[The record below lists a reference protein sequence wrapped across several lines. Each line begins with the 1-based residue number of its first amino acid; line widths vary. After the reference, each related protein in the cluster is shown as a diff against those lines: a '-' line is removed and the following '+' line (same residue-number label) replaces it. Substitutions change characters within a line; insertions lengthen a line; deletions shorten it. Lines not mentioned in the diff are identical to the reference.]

1 MINFKSL
8 NNCERAALSV
18 TSLLI
23 LYSSMNTGSLNF
35 GEYSFILVIIIL
47 FGMYLLT
54 YKVMNYISY
63 SSTYISSILVIVFLK
78 STIYSFF
85 PFYIFGSYLLILF
98 LTILSVLKKNILKA
112 VICSVALSILSFI
125 LFSEKQLEVIDSE
138 NLFNIPEGNNNFKY
152 LTYSPGEDNHREE
165 YKNPNFISYNLD
177 ASKILESKWNQSK
190 IEWRERY
197 WGFNKKNLPL
207 NGRLWIPEGDQ
218 KFPIISI
225 IHGNHSMQEHSD
237 DGYNY
242 LGEYLSEHGYIFNSL
257 DQNFLNGSWT
267 GDFRGK
273 EMTTRAWHFL
283 ENLNYLKKLNNDS
296 SSILYN
302 KIDFNNIIVM
312 GHSRGGEAVNIASKF
327 NELKTFPDNGNV
339 ELDYNFNIKGIVTLA
354 PTDYRYFRNY
364 DLQNI
369 NYLSVQG
376 SMDSDEDSF
385 FGIRQANR
393 LENSNSFSD
402 FNILIEGAN
411 HSQFNTSWGKHDIG
425 FPGKLLVNNSNI
437 LPGWLQRKIL
447 KYYLIDFLNYT
458 LEGDE
463 DALYNLKK
471 SIKYPIEEDL
481 YKKIIS
487 RSNIGG
493 SKVLLDFEGDELSKG
508 YNSKLI
514 IENTSKFQLEPLKFR
529 GGKSQDNSA
538 MKINISDSSIFK
550 IEILKEI
557 SANNFLS
564 FDISNERDSA
574 SLEIKFLK
582 NDTTINSEK
591 IDLDNTKIDLDN
603 YKLNYLTVER
613 FKKRNDINFS
623 TYYININS
631 KKINGIELIFS
642 EGEYYIDNVKIN
654 D

>member
-54 YKVMNYISY
+54 YKVINYISY
-63 SSTYISSILVIVFLK
+63 SSTYISSIAVIVYLK

-112 VICSVALSILSFI
+112 VICSVALSILSFT

-138 NLFNIPEGNNNFKY
+138 NLFNIPEGNNNFTY

-302 KIDFNNIIVM
+302 KIDFDNIIVM

-550 IEILKEI
+550 IEILEEL

-582 NDTTINSEK
+582 NDTTIHSEK

-623 TYYININS
+623 TYHVNINS
-631 KKINGIELIFS
+631 KEINGIGLIFS
-642 EGEYYIDNVKIN
+642 QGEYYIDNIKIN

>member
-1 MINFKSL
+1 MINFKNL
-8 NNCERAALSV
+8 NNCERATLSV

-35 GEYSFILVIIIL
+35 GEYSFILVVIIL

-54 YKVMNYISY
+54 YKVINYISY
-63 SSTYISSILVIVFLK
+63 SSTYISSILVIVYLK

-98 LTILSVLKKNILKA
+98 LTILSLLKKNILKA
-112 VICSVALSILSFI
+112 MMCSVALSILSFI

-138 NLFNIPEGNNNFKY
+138 NLFNIPEGNNNFTY

-302 KIDFNNIIVM
+302 KIDFDNIIVM

-369 NYLSVQG
+369 NYLSIQG

-550 IEILKEI
+550 IKIVEEINA
-557 SANNFLS
+557 SNFLS
-564 FDISNERDSA
+564 FDISNEKDSA

-582 NDTTINSEK
+582 NDTTIYTEK
-591 IDLDNTKIDLDN
+591 IDLFNTKIDLDN
-603 YKLNYLTVER
+603 YKLNYLTEER
-613 FKKRNDINFS
+613 FKKRNDLNFS
-623 TYYININS
+623 TYYVNINS
-631 KKINGIELIFS
+631 KEINGIELIFS

>member
-54 YKVMNYISY
+54 YKVINYISY
-63 SSTYISSILVIVFLK
+63 SSTYISSILVIVYLK

-138 NLFNIPEGNNNFKY
+138 NLFNIPEGNNNFTY

-302 KIDFNNIIVM
+302 KIDFDNIIVM

-550 IEILKEI
+550 IEILEEL

-582 NDTTINSEK
+582 NDTTIHSEK

-623 TYYININS
+623 TYHVKINS
-631 KKINGIELIFS
+631 KEINGIGLIFS
-642 EGEYYIDNVKIN
+642 QGEYYIDNIKIN

>member
-8 NNCERAALSV
+8 NNCERATLSV

-63 SSTYISSILVIVFLK
+63 SSTYISSILVIVYLK

-138 NLFNIPEGNNNFKY
+138 NLFNIPEGNNNFTY

-302 KIDFNNIIVM
+302 KIDFDNIIVM

-550 IEILKEI
+550 IEILEEL

-582 NDTTINSEK
+582 NDTTIHSEK

-623 TYYININS
+623 TYHVNINS
-631 KKINGIELIFS
+631 KEINGIGLIFS
-642 EGEYYIDNVKIN
+642 QGEYYIDNIKIN

>member
-1 MINFKSL
+1 MINFKNL
-8 NNCERAALSV
+8 NNCERSTLFV

-302 KIDFNNIIVM
+302 KIDFDNIIVM

-447 KYYLIDFLNYT
+447 KYYLINFLNYT

-550 IEILKEI
+550 IEILEEL

-582 NDTTINSEK
+582 NDTTIHSEK

-623 TYYININS
+623 TYHVNINS
-631 KKINGIELIFS
+631 KEINGIGLIFS
-642 EGEYYIDNVKIN
+642 QGEYYIDNIKIN

>member
-63 SSTYISSILVIVFLK
+63 SSTYISSILVIVYLK

-138 NLFNIPEGNNNFKY
+138 NLFNIPEGNNNFTY

-302 KIDFNNIIVM
+302 KIDFDNIIVM

-339 ELDYNFNIKGIVTLA
+339 DLDYNFNIKGIVTLA

-463 DALYNLKK
+463 DAL
-471 SIKYPIEEDL
+471 
-481 YKKIIS
+481 
-487 RSNIGG
+487 
-493 SKVLLDFEGDELSKG
+493 
-508 YNSKLI
+508 
-514 IENTSKFQLEPLKFR
+514 
-529 GGKSQDNSA
+529 
-538 MKINISDSSIFK
+538 
-550 IEILKEI
+550 
-557 SANNFLS
+557 
-564 FDISNERDSA
+564 
-574 SLEIKFLK
+574 
-582 NDTTINSEK
+582 
-591 IDLDNTKIDLDN
+591 
-603 YKLNYLTVER
+603 
-613 FKKRNDINFS
+613 
-623 TYYININS
+623 
-631 KKINGIELIFS
+631 
-642 EGEYYIDNVKIN
+642 
-654 D
+654 

>member
-54 YKVMNYISY
+54 YKVINYISY
-63 SSTYISSILVIVFLK
+63 SSTYISSILVIVYLK

-138 NLFNIPEGNNNFKY
+138 NLFNIPEGNNNFTY

-283 ENLNYLKKLNNDS
+283 ENLNYIKKLNNDS

-302 KIDFNNIIVM
+302 KIDFDNIIVM

-364 DLQNI
+364 DLKNI
-369 NYLSVQG
+369 NYLSIQG

-550 IEILKEI
+550 IEILEEI

-582 NDTTINSEK
+582 NDTTIHSEK

-623 TYYININS
+623 TYHVNINS
-631 KKINGIELIFS
+631 KEINGIGLIFS
-642 EGEYYIDNVKIN
+642 QGEYYIDNIKIN

>member
-8 NNCERAALSV
+8 NNCERAAISV

-63 SSTYISSILVIVFLK
+63 SSTYISSILVIVYLK

-138 NLFNIPEGNNNFKY
+138 NLFNIPEGNNNFTY

-302 KIDFNNIIVM
+302 KIDFDNIIVM

-550 IEILKEI
+550 IEILEEL

-582 NDTTINSEK
+582 NDTTIHSEK

-623 TYYININS
+623 TYHVNINS
-631 KKINGIELIFS
+631 KEINGIGLIFS
-642 EGEYYIDNVKIN
+642 QGEYYIDNIKIN

>member
-54 YKVMNYISY
+54 YKVINYISY
-63 SSTYISSILVIVFLK
+63 SSTYISSILVIVYLK

-138 NLFNIPEGNNNFKY
+138 NLFNIPEGNNNFTY

-302 KIDFNNIIVM
+302 KIDFDNIIVM

-447 KYYLIDFLNYT
+447 KYYLINFLNYT

-550 IEILKEI
+550 IEILEEL

-582 NDTTINSEK
+582 NDTTIHSEK

-623 TYYININS
+623 TYHVNINS
-631 KKINGIELIFS
+631 KEINGIELIFS

>member
-63 SSTYISSILVIVFLK
+63 SSTYISSILVIVYLK

-112 VICSVALSILSFI
+112 VICSVALSILSFT

-138 NLFNIPEGNNNFKY
+138 NLFNIPEGNNNFTY

-302 KIDFNNIIVM
+302 KIDFDNIIVM

-550 IEILKEI
+550 IEILEEL

-582 NDTTINSEK
+582 NDTTIHSEK

-623 TYYININS
+623 TYHVNINS
-631 KKINGIELIFS
+631 KEINGIGLIFS
-642 EGEYYIDNVKIN
+642 QGEYYIDNIKIN

>member
-8 NNCERAALSV
+8 NNCERAAISV

-47 FGMYLLT
+47 FGIYLLT
-54 YKVMNYISY
+54 YKVINYISY
-63 SSTYISSILVIVFLK
+63 SSTYISSILVIVYLK

-138 NLFNIPEGNNNFKY
+138 NLFNIPEGNNNFTY

-302 KIDFNNIIVM
+302 KIDFDNIIVM

-369 NYLSVQG
+369 NYLSIQG

-550 IEILKEI
+550 IEILEEL

-582 NDTTINSEK
+582 NDTTIHSEK

-623 TYYININS
+623 TYHVNINS
-631 KKINGIELIFS
+631 KEINGIGLIFS
-642 EGEYYIDNVKIN
+642 QGEYYIDNIKIN

>member
-63 SSTYISSILVIVFLK
+63 SSTYISSILVIVYLK

-138 NLFNIPEGNNNFKY
+138 NLFNIPEGNNNFTY

-302 KIDFNNIIVM
+302 KIDFDNIIVM

-550 IEILKEI
+550 IEILEEL

-582 NDTTINSEK
+582 NDTTIHSEK

-623 TYYININS
+623 TYHVNINN
-631 KKINGIELIFS
+631 KEINGIGLIFS
-642 EGEYYIDNVKIN
+642 QGEYYIDNIKIN

>member
-54 YKVMNYISY
+54 YKVINYISY
-63 SSTYISSILVIVFLK
+63 SSTYISSIAVIVYLK

-138 NLFNIPEGNNNFKY
+138 NLFNIPEGNNNFTY

-302 KIDFNNIIVM
+302 KIDFDNIIVM

-550 IEILKEI
+550 IEILEEI

-582 NDTTINSEK
+582 NDTTIHSEK
-591 IDLDNTKIDLDN
+591 IDLFNTKIDLDN

-623 TYYININS
+623 TYHVNINS
-631 KKINGIELIFS
+631 KEINGIGLIFS
-642 EGEYYIDNVKIN
+642 QGEYYIDNIKIN

>member
-1 MINFKSL
+1 MINFKNL
-8 NNCERAALSV
+8 NNCERAAISV

-63 SSTYISSILVIVFLK
+63 SSTYISSILVIVYLK

-138 NLFNIPEGNNNFKY
+138 NLFNIPEGNNNFTY

-302 KIDFNNIIVM
+302 KIDFDNIIVM

-550 IEILKEI
+550 IEILEEL

-582 NDTTINSEK
+582 NDTTIHSEK

-623 TYYININS
+623 TYHVNINS
-631 KKINGIELIFS
+631 KEINGIGLIFS
-642 EGEYYIDNVKIN
+642 QGEYYIDNIKIN

>member
-54 YKVMNYISY
+54 YKVINYISY
-63 SSTYISSILVIVFLK
+63 SSTYISSILVIVYLK

-138 NLFNIPEGNNNFKY
+138 NLFNIPEGNNNFTY

-207 NGRLWIPEGDQ
+207 NGRLWVPEGDQ

-550 IEILKEI
+550 IEILEEL

-582 NDTTINSEK
+582 NDTTIHSEK

-623 TYYININS
+623 TYHVNINS
-631 KKINGIELIFS
+631 KEINGIGLIFS
-642 EGEYYIDNVKIN
+642 EGEYYIDNIKIN

>member
-1 MINFKSL
+1 
-8 NNCERAALSV
+8 
-18 TSLLI
+18 
-23 LYSSMNTGSLNF
+23 
-35 GEYSFILVIIIL
+35 
-47 FGMYLLT
+47 MYLLT

-63 SSTYISSILVIVFLK
+63 SSTYISSILVIVYLK

-138 NLFNIPEGNNNFKY
+138 NLFNIPEGNNNFTY

-550 IEILKEI
+550 IEILEEL

-582 NDTTINSEK
+582 NDTTIHSEK

-613 FKKRNDINFS
+613 FNKRNDINFS
-623 TYYININS
+623 TYHVNINN
-631 KKINGIELIFS
+631 KEINGIGLIFS
-642 EGEYYIDNVKIN
+642 QGEYYIDNIKIN

>member
-63 SSTYISSILVIVFLK
+63 SSTYISSILVIVYLK

-138 NLFNIPEGNNNFKY
+138 NLFNIPEGNNNFTY

-302 KIDFNNIIVM
+302 KIDFDNIIVM

-550 IEILKEI
+550 IEILEEL

-582 NDTTINSEK
+582 NDTTIHSEK

-623 TYYININS
+623 TYHVNINS
-631 KKINGIELIFS
+631 KEINGIGLIFS
-642 EGEYYIDNVKIN
+642 QGEYYIDNIKIN

>member
-63 SSTYISSILVIVFLK
+63 SSTYISSILVIVYLK

-327 NELKTFPDNGNV
+327 NELKIFPDNGNV
-339 ELDYNFNIKGIVTLA
+339 DLDYNFNIKAIITLA

-550 IEILKEI
+550 IEILEEL

-582 NDTTINSEK
+582 NDTTIHSEK

-623 TYYININS
+623 TYHVNINS
-631 KKINGIELIFS
+631 KEINGIGLIFS
-642 EGEYYIDNVKIN
+642 EGEYYIDNIKIN
-654 D
+654 N

>member
-54 YKVMNYISY
+54 YKVINYISY
-63 SSTYISSILVIVFLK
+63 SSTYISSILVIVYLK

-138 NLFNIPEGNNNFKY
+138 NLFNIPEGNNNFTY

-302 KIDFNNIIVM
+302 KIDFDNIIVM

-550 IEILKEI
+550 IEILEEL

-582 NDTTINSEK
+582 NDTTIHSEK

-613 FKKRNDINFS
+613 FNKRNDINFS
-623 TYYININS
+623 TYHVNINS
-631 KKINGIELIFS
+631 KEINGIGLIFS
-642 EGEYYIDNVKIN
+642 QGEYYIDNIKIN

>member
-63 SSTYISSILVIVFLK
+63 SSTYISSILVIVYLK

-138 NLFNIPEGNNNFKY
+138 NLFNIPEGNNNFTY

-197 WGFNKKNLPL
+197 WGFNKINLPL
-207 NGRLWIPEGDQ
+207 NGRLWVPEGDQ

-302 KIDFNNIIVM
+302 KIDFDNIIVM

-471 SIKYPIEEDL
+471 SIKYPIKEDL

-538 MKINISDSSIFK
+538 MKINIS
-550 IEILKEI
+550 
-557 SANNFLS
+557 
-564 FDISNERDSA
+564 
-574 SLEIKFLK
+574 
-582 NDTTINSEK
+582 
-591 IDLDNTKIDLDN
+591 
-603 YKLNYLTVER
+603 
-613 FKKRNDINFS
+613 
-623 TYYININS
+623 
-631 KKINGIELIFS
+631 
-642 EGEYYIDNVKIN
+642 
-654 D
+654 

>member
-1 MINFKSL
+1 
-8 NNCERAALSV
+8 
-18 TSLLI
+18 
-23 LYSSMNTGSLNF
+23 
-35 GEYSFILVIIIL
+35 
-47 FGMYLLT
+47 MYLLT
-54 YKVMNYISY
+54 YKVINYISY
-63 SSTYISSILVIVFLK
+63 SSTYISSILVIVYLK

-138 NLFNIPEGNNNFKY
+138 NLFNIPEGNNNFIY

-165 YKNPNFISYNLD
+165 YKNPNFISYNID

-302 KIDFNNIIVM
+302 KIDFDNIIVM

-327 NELKTFPDNGNV
+327 NELKIFPDNGTV
-339 ELDYNFNIKGIVTLA
+339 DLDYNFNIKGIVTLA

-364 DLQNI
+364 HLKNV

-471 SIKYPIEEDL
+471 SIKYPIEKDL

-550 IEILKEI
+550 IEILEEI

-582 NDTTINSEK
+582 NDTTIHSEK

-623 TYYININS
+623 TYHVNINS
-631 KKINGIELIFS
+631 KEINGIGLIFS
-642 EGEYYIDNVKIN
+642 EGEYYIDNIKIN

>member
-1 MINFKSL
+1 MINFKNL
-8 NNCERAALSV
+8 NNYERATLSV

-35 GEYSFILVIIIL
+35 GEYSFILVLSIH

-54 YKVMNYISY
+54 YKVVNYISY
-63 SSTYISSILVIVFLK
+63 STTYISSIAVIVYLK

-85 PFYIFGSYLLILF
+85 PFYIFASFLVILF
-98 LTILSVLKKNILKA
+98 LTILSVLEKKFIKA
-112 VICSVALSILSFI
+112 LICSVALSILSFV

-138 NLFNIPEGNNNFKY
+138 NLFNIPEGNNKYTY

-165 YKNPNFISYNLD
+165 YMNPDIISYSID
-177 ASKILESKWNQSK
+177 ASKILDAKWNQSK
-190 IEWRERY
+190 IKWREIY
-197 WGFNKKNLPL
+197 WGFDKEKLPL

-242 LGEYLSEHGYIFNSL
+242 LGEYLSKHGYIFNSL

-296 SSILYN
+296 SSTLYN
-302 KIDFNNIIVM
+302 KIDFDNIIVM

-327 NELKTFPDNGNV
+327 NELKIFPDHGNV
-339 ELDYNFNIKGIVTLA
+339 DLDYNFNIKAIITLA

-447 KYYLIDFLNYT
+447 KYYLINFLNYT
-458 LEGDE
+458 LERDE
-463 DALYNLKK
+463 DALFNLKK

-550 IEILKEI
+550 IEILEEI

-582 NDTTINSEK
+582 NDTTIHSEK

-631 KKINGIELIFS
+631 KEINGIGLIFS
-642 EGEYYIDNVKIN
+642 EGEYYIDNIKIN

>member
-1 MINFKSL
+1 
-8 NNCERAALSV
+8 
-18 TSLLI
+18 
-23 LYSSMNTGSLNF
+23 
-35 GEYSFILVIIIL
+35 
-47 FGMYLLT
+47 MYLLT
-54 YKVMNYISY
+54 YKVINYISY
-63 SSTYISSILVIVFLK
+63 SSTYISSILVIVYLK

-138 NLFNIPEGNNNFKY
+138 NLFNIPEGNNNFTY

-302 KIDFNNIIVM
+302 KIDFDNIIVM

-339 ELDYNFNIKGIVTLA
+339 DLDYNFNIKGIVTIA

-364 DLQNI
+364 DLQNV

-550 IEILKEI
+550 IEILEEL

-582 NDTTINSEK
+582 NDTTIHSEK

-623 TYYININS
+623 TYHVNINN
-631 KKINGIELIFS
+631 KEINGIGLIFS
-642 EGEYYIDNVKIN
+642 QGEYYIDNIKIN

>member
-8 NNCERAALSV
+8 NNCERAAISV

-47 FGMYLLT
+47 FGIYLLT
-54 YKVMNYISY
+54 YKVINYISY
-63 SSTYISSILVIVFLK
+63 SSTYISSILVIVYLK

-138 NLFNIPEGNNNFKY
+138 NLFNIPEGNNNFTY

-302 KIDFNNIIVM
+302 KIDFDNIIVM

-550 IEILKEI
+550 IEILEEL

-582 NDTTINSEK
+582 NDTTIHSEK

-623 TYYININS
+623 TYHVNINS
-631 KKINGIELIFS
+631 KEINGIGLIFS
-642 EGEYYIDNVKIN
+642 QGEYYIDNIKIN

>member
-1 MINFKSL
+1 
-8 NNCERAALSV
+8 
-18 TSLLI
+18 
-23 LYSSMNTGSLNF
+23 MNTGSLNF

-63 SSTYISSILVIVFLK
+63 SSTYISSILVIVYLK

-138 NLFNIPEGNNNFKY
+138 NLFNIPEGNNNFTY

-302 KIDFNNIIVM
+302 KIDFDNIIVM

-550 IEILKEI
+550 IEILEEL

-582 NDTTINSEK
+582 NDTTIHSEK

-603 YKLNYLTVER
+603 YKLNYLTEER

-623 TYYININS
+623 TYHVNINS
-631 KKINGIELIFS
+631 KEINGIGLIFS
-642 EGEYYIDNVKIN
+642 EGEYYIDNIKIN

>member
-8 NNCERAALSV
+8 NNCERAAISV

-54 YKVMNYISY
+54 YKVINYISY
-63 SSTYISSILVIVFLK
+63 SSTYISSILVIVYLK

-98 LTILSVLKKNILKA
+98 LTILSLLKKNILKA
-112 VICSVALSILSFI
+112 MMCSVALSILSFI
-125 LFSEKQLEVIDSE
+125 LFSEKQLEVIDSK
-138 NLFNIPEGNNNFKY
+138 NLFNIPEGNNNFTY

-302 KIDFNNIIVM
+302 KIDFDNIIVM

-369 NYLSVQG
+369 NYLSIQG

-550 IEILKEI
+550 IEISEEI

-582 NDTTINSEK
+582 NDTTIHSEK

-623 TYYININS
+623 TYHVNINS
-631 KKINGIELIFS
+631 KEINGIGLIFS
-642 EGEYYIDNVKIN
+642 QGEYYIDNIKIN

>member
-8 NNCERAALSV
+8 NNCERATLSV

-63 SSTYISSILVIVFLK
+63 SSTYISSILVIVYLK

-138 NLFNIPEGNNNFKY
+138 NLFNIPEGNNNFTY

-296 SSILYN
+296 SSILYK
-302 KIDFNNIIVM
+302 KIDFDNIIVM

-339 ELDYNFNIKGIVTLA
+339 DLDYNFNIKGIVTLA

-550 IEILKEI
+550 IEILEEI

-582 NDTTINSEK
+582 NDTTIHSEK

-623 TYYININS
+623 TYHVNINS
-631 KKINGIELIFS
+631 KGINGIGLIFS
-642 EGEYYIDNVKIN
+642 QGEYYIDNIKIN

>member
-54 YKVMNYISY
+54 YKVINYISY
-63 SSTYISSILVIVFLK
+63 SSTYISSILVIVYLK

-112 VICSVALSILSFI
+112 VICSVALSILSFT

-138 NLFNIPEGNNNFKY
+138 NLFNIPEGNNNFTY

-302 KIDFNNIIVM
+302 KIDFDNIIVM

-550 IEILKEI
+550 IEILEEL

-582 NDTTINSEK
+582 NDTTIHSEK

-623 TYYININS
+623 TYHVNINS
-631 KKINGIELIFS
+631 KEINGIGLIFS
-642 EGEYYIDNVKIN
+642 QGEYYIDNIKIN

>member
-8 NNCERAALSV
+8 NNCERATLSV

-54 YKVMNYISY
+54 YKVINYISY
-63 SSTYISSILVIVFLK
+63 SSTYISSILVIVYLK

-138 NLFNIPEGNNNFKY
+138 NLFNIPEGNNNFTY

-550 IEILKEI
+550 IEILEEL

-582 NDTTINSEK
+582 NDTTIHSEK

-623 TYYININS
+623 TYHVKINS
-631 KKINGIELIFS
+631 KEINGIGLIFS
-642 EGEYYIDNVKIN
+642 QGEYYIDNIKIN

>member
-8 NNCERAALSV
+8 NNCERATLSV

-63 SSTYISSILVIVFLK
+63 SSTYISSILVIVYLK

-138 NLFNIPEGNNNFKY
+138 NLFNIPEGNNNFTY

-242 LGEYLSEHGYIFNSL
+242 LGEYLSEHGYIFKSL

-302 KIDFNNIIVM
+302 KIDFDNIIVM

-550 IEILKEI
+550 IEILEEI

-582 NDTTINSEK
+582 NDTTIHSEK

-623 TYYININS
+623 TYHVKINS
-631 KKINGIELIFS
+631 KEINGIGLIFS
-642 EGEYYIDNVKIN
+642 QGEYYIDNIKIN

>member
-1 MINFKSL
+1 
-8 NNCERAALSV
+8 
-18 TSLLI
+18 
-23 LYSSMNTGSLNF
+23 
-35 GEYSFILVIIIL
+35 
-47 FGMYLLT
+47 MYLLT
-54 YKVMNYISY
+54 YKVINYISY
-63 SSTYISSILVIVFLK
+63 SSTYISSILVIVYLK

-138 NLFNIPEGNNNFKY
+138 NLFNIPEGNNNFTY

-302 KIDFNNIIVM
+302 KIDFDNIIVM

-550 IEILKEI
+550 IEILEEL

-582 NDTTINSEK
+582 NDTTIHSEK

-623 TYYININS
+623 TYHVNINS
-631 KKINGIELIFS
+631 KEINGIGLIFS
-642 EGEYYIDNVKIN
+642 QGEYYIDNIKIN

>member
-1 MINFKSL
+1 
-8 NNCERAALSV
+8 
-18 TSLLI
+18 
-23 LYSSMNTGSLNF
+23 
-35 GEYSFILVIIIL
+35 
-47 FGMYLLT
+47 MYLLT

-63 SSTYISSILVIVFLK
+63 SSTYISSILVIVYLK

-138 NLFNIPEGNNNFKY
+138 NLFNIPEGNNNFTY

-302 KIDFNNIIVM
+302 KIDFDNIIVM

-550 IEILKEI
+550 IEILEEL

-582 NDTTINSEK
+582 NDTTIHSEK

-623 TYYININS
+623 TYHVKINS
-631 KKINGIELIFS
+631 KEINGIGLIFS
-642 EGEYYIDNVKIN
+642 QGEYYIDNIKIN

>member
-1 MINFKSL
+1 MINFKNL
-8 NNCERAALSV
+8 NNCQRATLSV
-18 TSLLI
+18 TNLLI

-54 YKVMNYISY
+54 YKVINYISY
-63 SSTYISSILVIVFLK
+63 SSTYISSILVIVYLK

-138 NLFNIPEGNNNFKY
+138 NLFNIPEGNNNFTY

-302 KIDFNNIIVM
+302 KIDFDNIIVM

-447 KYYLIDFLNYT
+447 KYYLINFLNYT

-550 IEILKEI
+550 IEILEEL

-582 NDTTINSEK
+582 NDTTIHSEK

-603 YKLNYLTVER
+603 YKLNYLTEER

-623 TYYININS
+623 TYHVNINS
-631 KKINGIELIFS
+631 KEINGIGLIFS
-642 EGEYYIDNVKIN
+642 EGEYYIDNIKIN

>member
-54 YKVMNYISY
+54 YKVINYISY
-63 SSTYISSILVIVFLK
+63 SSTYISSILVIVYLK

-138 NLFNIPEGNNNFKY
+138 NLFNIPEGNNNFTY

-302 KIDFNNIIVM
+302 KIDFDNIIVM

-550 IEILKEI
+550 IEILEEL

-582 NDTTINSEK
+582 NDTTIHSEK

-623 TYYININS
+623 TYHVNINS
-631 KKINGIELIFS
+631 KEINGIGLIFS
-642 EGEYYIDNVKIN
+642 QGEYYIDNIKIN

>member
-1 MINFKSL
+1 MINFKNL
-8 NNCERAALSV
+8 NNCERSTLFV

-54 YKVMNYISY
+54 YKVINYISY
-63 SSTYISSILVIVFLK
+63 SSTYISSILVIVYLK

-138 NLFNIPEGNNNFKY
+138 NLFNIPEGNNNFTY

-296 SSILYN
+296 SSILYK
-302 KIDFNNIIVM
+302 KIDFDNIIVM

-550 IEILKEI
+550 IEILEEI

-582 NDTTINSEK
+582 NDTTIHSEK

-623 TYYININS
+623 TYYVNIYS
-631 KKINGIELIFS
+631 KKINGIGLIFS
-642 EGEYYIDNVKIN
+642 QGEYYIDNIKIN

>member
-8 NNCERAALSV
+8 NNCERATLSV

-54 YKVMNYISY
+54 YKVINYISY
-63 SSTYISSILVIVFLK
+63 SSTYISSILVIVYLK

-138 NLFNIPEGNNNFKY
+138 NLFNIPEGNNNFTY

-302 KIDFNNIIVM
+302 KIDFDNIIVM

-550 IEILKEI
+550 IEILEEI

-582 NDTTINSEK
+582 NDTTIHSEK

-623 TYYININS
+623 TYHVNINS
-631 KKINGIELIFS
+631 KEINGIGLIFS
-642 EGEYYIDNVKIN
+642 QGEYYIDNIKIN

>member
-1 MINFKSL
+1 MINFKNL
-8 NNCERAALSV
+8 NNCERATLSV

-54 YKVMNYISY
+54 YKVINYISY
-63 SSTYISSILVIVFLK
+63 SSTYISSFAVIFYLK

-98 LTILSVLKKNILKA
+98 LTILSVLEKNIMKA
-112 VICSVALSILSFI
+112 VICSVALSILSFV

-138 NLFNIPEGNNNFKY
+138 TLFSIPEGNNNFTY

-165 YKNPNFISYNLD
+165 YKNPDIISYSID
-177 ASKILESKWNQSK
+177 ASKILDVKWNQSQIK
-190 IEWRERY
+190 WRERY
-197 WGFNKKNLPL
+197 WGFDKEKLPL
-207 NGRLWIPEGDQ
+207 NGRLWIPEGDK

-267 GDFRGK
+267 GDFRGN

-302 KIDFNNIIVM
+302 KIDFDNIIVM

-339 ELDYNFNIKGIVTLA
+339 DLDYNFNIKGIVTLA

-364 DLQNI
+364 HLKNV

-393 LENSNSFSD
+393 LENSNSFSY

-447 KYYLIDFLNYT
+447 KYYIINFLNYT
-458 LEGDE
+458 FNVDN

-471 SIKYPIEEDL
+471 SINYQIEEDL
-481 YKKIIS
+481 SKKIIS

-493 SKVLLDFEGDELSKG
+493 SKVLLDFEGDELSK
-508 YNSKLI
+508 SDRAELI
-514 IENTSKFQLEPLKFR
+514 IENTSKFKLEPLKFR
-529 GGKSQDNSA
+529 GGKSQENSA

-550 IEILKEI
+550 IKILEEINGFNI
-557 SANNFLS
+557 LS

-574 SLEIKFLK
+574 SLEINFLK
-582 NDTTINSEK
+582 NDTTSYSEK
-591 IDLDNTKIDLDN
+591 IDLFNTKIDLDN
-603 YKLNYLTVER
+603 YKLNYLTEER

-623 TYYININS
+623 TYHVNINN
-631 KKINGIELIFS
+631 KEINGIELIFS
-642 EGEYYIDNVKIN
+642 EGKYYIDNVKIN